1 MGKIM
6 KSFRTKKWL
15 KGLMLAMLLIVG
27 STVFSTSAKEV
38 QAATAGFKTIDGKT
52 YYIKSDGS
60 KQKGWLTLGGY
71 KYYFNTKTGVQV
83 KGWMKVN
90 GKYTYYFTKG
100 KGVMATGWMTDS
112 KGHKRYFNPKTGKL
126 TTGWVNCSKGR
137 KRYFTK
143 GGGIMA
149 TGWLTNSKG
158 QKRYFYKTS
167 GYMATKWVKNKS
179 KNISY
184 YFATSTG
191 YMYTGL
197 KTINQKNYYFKS
209 NGVMAV
215 STSVTVNGITYSIAA
230 DGVATAKTTKPNLNV
245 SNGDVKVYDTK
256 NSRYYT
262 MVKEYKSHPG
272 IANGKTSDEALL
284 AALCESEAGDQGK
297 IGMEAVA
304 LCVLNRT
311 IKSDKEFPS
320 TIRGVIYENIGSSTT
335 PQYSVVRNGAL
346 LKRLNG
352 QFENRTLAYQAAREA
367 MTIFNKH
374 VTSGK
379 ARTLRGF
386 KQKDFNYMYSMMT
399 SYFWNQNLNFSKVKY
414 ETYKGHTFFVDWV

>member
-1 MGKIM
+1 M

-27 STVFSTSAKEV
+27 STVFSASAKEV

-60 KQKGWLTLGGY
+60 KQKGWMTLGGY

-167 GYMATKWVKNKS
+167 GYMAIKWVKNKS

-335 PQYSVVRNGAL
+335 PQ
-346 LKRLNG
+346 
-352 QFENRTLAYQAAREA
+352 
-367 MTIFNKH
+367 
-374 VTSGK
+374 
-379 ARTLRGF
+379 
-386 KQKDFNYMYSMMT
+386 
-399 SYFWNQNLNFSKVKY
+399 
-414 ETYKGHTFFVDWV
+414 